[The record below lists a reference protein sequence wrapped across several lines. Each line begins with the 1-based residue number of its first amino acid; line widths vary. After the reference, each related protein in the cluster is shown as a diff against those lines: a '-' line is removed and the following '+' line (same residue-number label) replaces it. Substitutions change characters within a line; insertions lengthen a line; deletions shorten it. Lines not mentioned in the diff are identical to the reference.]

1 MIQQK
6 IVEFD
11 NLISKTNKINQKK
24 FEILRY
30 FKLPVRMTLQDKT
43 EEHTN
48 QLFSNFQVRRQ
59 FNCLL
64 LRAKISHRFEQSP
77 VHSN

>member
-11 NLISKTNKINQKK
+11 NLISKTNKINQIK

-30 FKLPVRMTLQDKT
+30 FKLPVGMTLQDKT

-48 QLFSNFQVRRQ
+48 QLSAVFSF
-59 FNCLL
+59 FFCLL

-77 VHSN
+77 VNSN